1 VTQEPVKVRIPA
13 GVEDGARLRIP
24 GQGSAGTHGGS
35 RGDLYLGVHVEPHPL
50 LRREGRDL
58 VVDVPIGL
66 AKAGLGGSVDV
77 PTADGRAT
85 ISIPAGTRSGQRF
98 RLKGRGVPAN
108 TGRPAGD
115 LFAVVQIV
123 PPRALDARSRE
134 ILEEFGR
141 LNPAP

>member
-1 VTQEPVKVRIPA
+1 M
-13 GVEDGARLRIP
+13 
-24 GQGSAGTHGGS
+24 
-35 RGDLYLGVHVEPHPL
+35 
-50 LRREGRDL
+50 
-58 VVDVPIGL
+58 PIGL

-85 ISIPAGTRSGQRF
+85 INLPAGTRSGQRF
-98 RLKGRGVPAN
+98 RLKGRGVPAV

-123 PPRALDARSRE
+123 PPRALDERSRE

>member
-1 VTQEPVKVRIPA
+1 VKVRIPA

-24 GQGSAGTHGGS
+24 GQGSAGAHGGPP
-35 RGDLYLGVHVEPHPL
+35 GDLYLGVHVEPHPL

-85 ISIPAGTRSGQRF
+85 INVPAGTRSGQRF
-98 RLKGRGVPAN
+98 RLKGRGVPAV

-123 PPRALDARSRE
+123 PPRALDERSRE